1 MRAVAALI
9 AGALAALTPLSAAES
24 PSSGSIYELDI
35 TLTDQSGAARALDS
49 LRGEVVLV
57 TMFYTSCPM
66 ACPLQVDTLRTIEG
80 SLSATQREQIRV
92 LMVSVDPER
101 DTTSVLADLARKR
114 RIDLKRWTLA
124 RAEPAD
130 VRLFA
135 SVLNIQYRKLPDG
148 EFNHTSVI
156 TVLNRKGEIVKQSSV
171 LGRADAALVQSVQAN
186 LAAKS

>member
-1 MRAVAALI
+1 MRTVTAIIAA
-9 AGALAALTPLSAAES
+9 ALAALTPLWAAQP
-24 PSSGSIYELDI
+24 PSSDSIYKLDI

-49 LRGEVVLV
+49 FEGEVVLV

-66 ACPLQVDTLRTIEG
+66 ACPLQVDTLRAIEG
-80 SLSATQREQIRV
+80 SLSSAQREQIRV

-101 DTTSVLADLARKR
+101 DTTKALADLAQKR

-156 TVLNRKGEIVKQSSV
+156 TLLNRKGEIVKQSSV
-171 LGRADAALVQSVQAN
+171 LGRADAALVKSLQAN
-186 LAAKS
+186 LAARS